1 MFFFTISSVIYRLN
15 GRRLDWRLCCFDLK
29 FTILLSAAG
38 EEETQIEANDPV
50 AATWSADLKLH

>member
-1 MFFFTISSVIYRLN
+1 MFLFHKFSVIYRVN

-29 FTILLSAAG
+29 FTMVLSAAG